1 MRDASQRDRD
11 KLDEYFTSVRDI
23 EQRIAAAES
32 SRSGRPQ
39 PDQDAPDGIPQSYT
53 EYVRLMYDMLL
64 LAFQTDSTRVATFMI
79 AGDGNNRDFSEI
91 GINDGHH
98 NLTHHGNR
106 AGLDRKSHPDRSL
119 VRAAAGLLSG
129 KDGSH
134 EGYRRQLAPAQFA
147 DRLRQRLLRWQPPL
161 ARQSADHPRRQR
173 RRHAQSRPLRSFQQS
188 PYLQSLLEHDGPH
201 RRERAKAIRRFDR
214 TARGPLIGSSHPARR
229 KLSHTYPRGA
239 NSTGDHEIQHDH
251 RTSFKLVM
259 KMKVARFVLAAS
271 AALTTSAIAGPPDPN
286 FFIFLC
292 FGQSNMEG
300 GGRIEERDRIAD
312 KRFQVLA
319 DFDVPNRGWKKG
331 NWYDAVPPLTRRT
344 RGISLVDSFG
354 RTMVA
359 NLPEKIRIG
368 IVKVGVSGTKIELW
382 DKDSFKAYLATAE
395 PWKVNLA
402 NEYGGDPYAY
412 LVELA
417 KIAQKAG
424 VIKGFLVHQGESN
437 FQDQDWPKKMKK
449 ICDDLCRDLSLD
461 LKQTHLYAGEV
472 VDAEHHVSF

>member
-1 MRDASQRDRD
+1 MS
-11 KLDEYFTSVRDI
+11 FTQI
-23 EQRIAAAES
+23 RI
-32 SRSGRPQ
+32 
-39 PDQDAPDGIPQSYT
+39 
-53 EYVRLMYDMLL
+53 V
-64 LAFQTDSTRVATFMI
+64 FATFI
-79 AGDGNNRDFSEI
+79 IF
-91 GINDGHH
+91 
-98 NLTHHGNR
+98 
-106 AGLDRKSHPDRSL
+106 
-119 VRAAAGLLSG
+119 V
-129 KDGSH
+129 
-134 EGYRRQLAPAQFA
+134 
-147 DRLRQRLLRWQPPL
+147 
-161 ARQSADHPRRQR
+161 
-173 RRHAQSRPLRSFQQS
+173 
-188 PYLQSLLEHDGPH
+188 
-201 RRERAKAIRRFDR
+201 
-214 TARGPLIGSSHPARR
+214 
-229 KLSHTYPRGA
+229 
-239 NSTGDHEIQHDH
+239 TG
-251 RTSFKLVM
+251 
-259 KMKVARFVLAAS
+259 AS
-271 AALTTSAIAGPPDPN
+271 AAEPDPN
-286 FFIFLC
+286 FYIYLC

-319 DFDVPNRGWKKG
+319 DFDVPSRGWKKG

-472 VDAEHHVSF
+472 VDAEHHGQKAEFNDILRKLPDTLPSSHVISAKDLPCNNDNLHFTADGQREFGRR